1 MNLFLSRVH
10 FPITSLGYGRR
21 VGVWFQGCSIRC
33 SGCVSVDTWATGRG
47 ETTLESLM
55 GLLAPWLASADGITV
70 TGGEPFEQPSALE
83 ALLSAVREHLNGDV
97 LVYSGHAWEKLVPL
111 LEPFRGLID
120 VLISD
125 PFDASAGQS
134 RPLRG
139 SDNQRMHLLSDV
151 GRERYGALL
160 YLELSDRTRVLDLFV
175 DEKGD
180 AWFAGIPRLGD
191 MRRLKALLAK
201 DGIEAS
207 ITQAADDR

>member
-1 MNLFLSRVH
+1 VNLFLSRVH

-21 VGVWFQGCSIRC
+21 IGVWFQGCSIRC
-33 SGCVSVDTWATGRG
+33 SGCVSIDTWATGRG
-47 ETTLESLM
+47 ETTLKSLM
-55 GLLAPWLASADGITV
+55 GLLTPWLASADGITV

-97 LVYSGHAWEKLVPL
+97 LVYSGHAWEKLVPFL
-111 LEPFRGLID
+111 DPFGGLID

-160 YLELSDRTRVLDLFV
+160 NSELNDRTRVLDLFI

-191 MRRLKALLAK
+191 MRRLKELLAEG
-201 DGIEAS
+201 GIEAS